1 MASIF
6 EDLAQEAQRAS
17 EPFPLMPVGM
27 AVDMGTAAD
36 GTPLLDPRIFDTP
49 EFFRNP
55 YPYYRILRDHYP
67 VYHDKLCLL
76 YTSPSPRDRTRSRM
90 PSSA

>member
-17 EPFPLMPVGM
+17 EPFPLMPVGK

-36 GTPLLDPRIFDTP
+36 GTPLIDPRIFDTP

-55 YPYYRILRDHYP
+55 YP
-67 VYHDKLCLL
+67 
-76 YTSPSPRDRTRSRM
+76 
-90 PSSA
+90 